1 MRRRT
6 LLRTVVAGAAAGLVP
21 ADPTTVE
28 ELPNNT
34 DDVIATSQD
43 RRVRYTEVDDV
54 HDGTLA
60 NWIIENRHTGDTVYS
75 LTFPKAVVAHSY
87 ASNDRVVVI
96 TDGEAYARQTTEW
109 FLQYDSGRQ
118 RVVQDDGTTRIADF
132 NDNGLIQRRR

>member
-1 MRRRT
+1 
-6 LLRTVVAGAAAGLVP
+6 
-21 ADPTTVE
+21 
-28 ELPNNT
+28 
-34 DDVIATSQD
+34 
-43 RRVRYTEVDDV
+43 VRYTEVDDV